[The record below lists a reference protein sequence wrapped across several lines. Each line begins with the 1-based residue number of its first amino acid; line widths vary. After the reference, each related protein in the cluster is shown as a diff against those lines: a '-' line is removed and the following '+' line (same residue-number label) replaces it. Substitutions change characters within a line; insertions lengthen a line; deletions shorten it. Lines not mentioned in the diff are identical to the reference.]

1 VQKKLTV
8 REVDRKKLAKTFMD
22 TETRKEIEKQQK
34 AFDDKREMYED

>member
-1 VQKKLTV
+1 MQNKVEVKV
-8 REVDRKKLAKTFMD
+8 VDRKKLANSFLD